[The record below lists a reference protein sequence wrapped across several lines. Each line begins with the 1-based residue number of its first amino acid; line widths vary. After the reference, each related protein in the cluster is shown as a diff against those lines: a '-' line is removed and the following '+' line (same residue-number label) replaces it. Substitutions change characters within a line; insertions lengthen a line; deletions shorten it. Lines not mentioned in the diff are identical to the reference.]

1 MKVGEATARELM
13 SYLDGEVNNRS
24 LTVDVDGEEWD
35 VESAVFRTS
44 GPHDGNLEM
53 LLTKG
58 KSRRGVS
65 LAFVVMDDVHVP
77 DAP

>member
-1 MKVGEATARELM
+1 MKVGEATAWELM
-13 SYLDGEVNNRS
+13 SYLDGEVNNRA

-35 VESAVFRTS
+35 MESAVFRTS
-44 GPHDGNLEM
+44 DPNAGNLEM

-65 LAFVVMDDVHVP
+65 LALTVTDDVRVP